1 MSQTHNTQDKHAI
14 YERAQMGHTLGYG
27 KKPAIVVVD
36 FQLGFTAPEQSP
48 LAGNLDAEVA
58 ATNEIIAAARK
69 KGVPVIF
76 TVVGYD
82 PHRQADAGL
91 WPEKVPSLR
100 LLTLGSDLVELD
112 PRLDRQDEDLVIV
125 KKYASG
131 FFGTYL
137 ASTLTMNGV
146 DTLIV
151 TGCTTSGCVRATV
164 MDALANG
171 FRPIVPIEAIG
182 DRAQEPHEANVFDI
196 GAKYGDVVQTS
207 EVVTYL
213 ENLPQAER

>member
-1 MSQTHNTQDKHAI
+1 MPQQEDKHAI
-14 YERAQMGHTLGYG
+14 YERAQLGHKLGYG
-27 KKPAIVVVD
+27 KRPAIVVID
-36 FQLGFTAPEQSP
+36 FQIGFTKPELSP

-58 ATNEIIAAARK
+58 ATNRLLAVARK
-69 KGVPVIF
+69 KNIPIIF

-82 PHRQADAGL
+82 PHRQDDAGL

-112 PRLDRQDEDLVIV
+112 PRLDQKPEDLVIV

-137 ASTLTMNGV
+137 GSTLTMKGV

-164 MDALANG
+164 MDALNHG
-171 FRPIVPIEAIG
+171 FRPIVPLEAIG
-182 DRAQEPHEANVFDI
+182 DRAQEPHQANVFDI
-196 GAKYGDVVQTS
+196 GAKYGDVVPID
-207 EVVTYL
+207 EALEYL
-213 ENLPQAER
+213 ENL

>member
-1 MSQTHNTQDKHAI
+1 MAQPQDKHAI
-14 YERAQMGHTLGYG
+14 YERAQFGHTLGYG
-27 KKPAIVVVD
+27 KRPALVVID
-36 FQLGFTAPEQSP
+36 LQIGFTKPELSP
-48 LAGNLDAEVA
+48 LAGNLDAEVG
-58 ATNEIIAAARK
+58 ATNRLLAVARQK
-69 KGVPVIF
+69 NVPIIF

-82 PHRQADAGL
+82 PHRQDDAGL

-112 PRLDRQDEDLVIV
+112 PRLDRKPEDLVIV
-125 KKYASG
+125 KKCASG

-137 ASTLTMNGV
+137 GSTLTMKGV

-164 MDALANG
+164 MDALNHG
-171 FRPIVPIEAIG
+171 FRPIVPLEAIG

-196 GAKYGDVVQTS
+196 GAKYGDVVS
-207 EVVTYL
+207 VEEVVAYL
-213 ENLPQAER
+213 EKL

>member
-1 MSQTHNTQDKHAI
+1 MAQDKHTI
-14 YERAQMGHTLGYG
+14 YKHAQLGHVLGYG
-27 KKPAIVVVD
+27 QKPALIVVD

-48 LAGNLDAEVA
+48 LAGNLDAEVM
-58 ATNEIIAAARK
+58 ATNQLITAARK
-69 KGVPVIF
+69 KDVPIIF

-82 PHRQADAGL
+82 PHRQDDAGL

-100 LLTLGSDLVELD
+100 LLTVSSKLVELD
-112 PRLDRQDEDLVIV
+112 PRLDRQDHDLIIV

-137 ASTLTMNGV
+137 ASTLTMKAV

-164 MDALANG
+164 MDALAHG

-196 GAKYGDVVQTS
+196 GAKYGDVVHAS
-207 EVVTYL
+207 DVIAYL
-213 ENLPQAER
+213 EQL

>member
-1 MSQTHNTQDKHAI
+1 MAQTQDKHAI
-14 YERAQMGHTLGYG
+14 YERAQLGHKLGYG
-27 KKPAIVVVD
+27 KRPAIVVID
-36 FQLGFTAPEQSP
+36 FQIGFTKPELSP

-58 ATNEIIAAARK
+58 ATNRLLAIARQK
-69 KGVPVIF
+69 NIPIIF

-82 PHRQADAGL
+82 PHRQDDAGL

-100 LLTLGSDLVELD
+100 LLTLGSELVDLD
-112 PRLDRQDEDLVIV
+112 PRLDRKPEDLVIV

-137 ASTLTMNGV
+137 GSTLTMKGV

-164 MDALANG
+164 MDALNHG
-171 FRPIVPIEAIG
+171 FRPIVPLEAIG

-196 GAKYGDVVQTS
+196 GAKYGDVVS
-207 EVVTYL
+207 VNEVIEYL
-213 ENLPQAER
+213 ESLT

>member
-1 MSQTHNTQDKHAI
+1 MAQDKHTI
-14 YERAQMGHTLGYG
+14 YKHAQLGHVLGYG
-27 KKPAIVVVD
+27 QKPALIVVD

-48 LAGNLDAEVA
+48 LAGNLDAEVM
-58 ATNEIIAAARK
+58 ATNQLITAARK
-69 KGVPVIF
+69 KDVPIIF

-82 PHRQADAGL
+82 PHRQDDAGL

-100 LLTLGSDLVELD
+100 LLTGSTKLVELD
-112 PRLDRQDEDLVIV
+112 PRLDRQDHDLIIV

-137 ASTLTMNGV
+137 ASTLTMKAV

-164 MDALANG
+164 MDALAHG

-196 GAKYGDVVQTS
+196 GAKYGDVVHAS
-207 EVVTYL
+207 DVIAYL
-213 ENLPQAER
+213 EQL